1 MRKIVAL
8 ISLLSF
14 TSAFSEPSSN
24 LYWQDAQESVQQLQ
38 YKSINKDIGKAL
50 KSRILNLDEERLKQS
65 LQGSTKVLSSR
76 SLNAKPP
83 QIEIDL
89 PLPNGKFV
97 RVRAID
103 SPILSI
109 ELATS
114 YPDIKTWRVIG
125 VDDAAISGRIDF
137 TANGFHGMLVLA
149 DGETIFIDPDK
160 SSASNVYH
168 SVSKRDNQAHFKS
181 DFNCEVHG
189 KHSLL
194 SSNELSDKELSG
206 KKLAQIPA
214 DNLITYRLAV
224 AGTGEYTG
232 DFGNSKAQAHASMVT
247 TINRV
252 NEIYQRDLGV
262 KLELVSGEQFVY
274 TNATTDP
281 YTSGNASALVSENM
295 LNLHNNFG
303 VNNYDIGHV
312 FDKSPLGGLAYVGVA
327 CVDQANIPSGLV
339 NGIKGGGATGLP
351 NPQGEL
357 FSVDFVSHEIGHQLG
372 ANHTF
377 NSTKNSCSGSS
388 RTQATAVETGSGS
401 TIMAYSG
408 ICDTDNLQFDADA
421 MFHWKSIEQIN
432 DYTRVASIFEDGT
445 DCGTRTS
452 TGNQKPVADAGADST
467 IPFKTP
473 FLLDGSATGG
483 NSYAW
488 DQIDA
493 GTASAVDVD
502 MGDNAIIRSLLPN
515 ADPDRY
521 IPRLL
526 DLFTGS
532 NTTGEILPQTV
543 RDVNFAFVVRD
554 TNGGIDTDFKKIST
568 INTGTT
574 FSVLSHTTAE
584 TLSTGQSTN
593 VTWEVASTDASPI
606 NCAKVN
612 IQLLRSDGVKNDL
625 LLDTNNDGVETIVV
639 PGSTPSMTN
648 ARIMV
653 ACASQPFFQI
663 STGDIAIQQGV
674 DSTPPVITI
683 IGSSTV
689 NAIQGSTYNDQGA
702 TATDDFDPIV
712 SVASVST
719 VNTAVIGVYKVTY
732 TATDNANNTSTKDR
746 TVNVIADTLA
756 PVITL
761 IGSSTLDII
770 NGSSYTDAGATA
782 IDNLDGSVA
791 VTTTGS
797 VDTSTIASYI
807 LTYSAVDAAGNIS
820 TSLTRTVNVIADTV
834 PPVIVLVGTSTV
846 NMVQGQTYID
856 AGATATDN
864 FDTSVSVVSS
874 GVVDSTTIG
883 TYTITYS
890 AVDAAGNITIP
901 VIRTINVVADTVAP
915 VITLFGASTINV
927 TQGDTYSDSGAS
939 ALDNVDGSVTVVSS
953 GTVDTTTVG
962 TYIITYTATD
972 SAGNSASNSRIVNV
986 ELESAS
992 GGKTE
997 LSSGGSMGYLLLLL
1011 GIFGLRRRYMR
1022 C

>member
-1 MRKIVAL
+1 
-8 ISLLSF
+8 
-14 TSAFSEPSSN
+14 
-24 LYWQDAQESVQQLQ
+24 
-38 YKSINKDIGKAL
+38 
-50 KSRILNLDEERLKQS
+50 
-65 LQGSTKVLSSR
+65 
-76 SLNAKPP
+76 
-83 QIEIDL
+83 
-89 PLPNGKFV
+89 
-97 RVRAID
+97 
-103 SPILSI
+103 
-109 ELATS
+109 
-114 YPDIKTWRVIG
+114 
-125 VDDAAISGRIDF
+125 
-137 TANGFHGMLVLA
+137 
-149 DGETIFIDPDK
+149 
-160 SSASNVYH
+160 
-168 SVSKRDNQAHFKS
+168 
-181 DFNCEVHG
+181 
-189 KHSLL
+189 
-194 SSNELSDKELSG
+194 
-206 KKLAQIPA
+206 
-214 DNLITYRLAV
+214 
-224 AGTGEYTG
+224 
-232 DFGNSKAQAHASMVT
+232 
-247 TINRV
+247 
-252 NEIYQRDLGV
+252 
-262 KLELVSGEQFVY
+262 
-274 TNATTDP
+274 
-281 YTSGNASALVSENM
+281 
-295 LNLHNNFG
+295 
-303 VNNYDIGHV
+303 
-312 FDKSPLGGLAYVGVA
+312 
-327 CVDQANIPSGLV
+327 
-339 NGIKGGGATGLP
+339 
-351 NPQGEL
+351 
-357 FSVDFVSHEIGHQLG
+357 
-372 ANHTF
+372 
-377 NSTKNSCSGSS
+377 
-388 RTQATAVETGSGS
+388 
-401 TIMAYSG
+401 MAYSG

-939 ALDNVDGSVTVVSS
+939 ALDNLDGSVTVVSS